1 MKSKFKVGDRL
12 QAIEFDKE
20 QYGIGYVTISSINEE
35 TGVYHWVAD
44 WNGGVIHSGYFFNEA
59 KLYKL

>member
-1 MKSKFKVGDRL
+1 MNLQFKVGDRL

-20 QYGIGYVTISSINEE
+20 QYGIEYVTISSINEKN
-35 TGVYHWVAD
+35 GVYHWITD

-59 KLYKL
+59 KLYEL